1 MAAILANY
9 NLISWCQKRDI
20 LGFPTE
26 RWSDRC
32 FQDVPWV
39 ASSMENDEDSKR
51 VKPRGQCLF
60 LLSVFCSQLAP
71 KPRIYI
77 SAWCLKFLGILSGYS
92 VTRDF
97 HQGSTAPR
105 PSSHALRPLQ
115 WGPGYEK
122 HQTGIPATA
131 DFHREKSGKWLVHV
145 GSKVLNH
152 WILRCPNFQTKA

>member
-20 LGFPTE
+20 LGFPNWKMKWPVLPGCSMSCLIDGKWRRFKTSE
-26 RWSDRC
+26 TTRAVSFSSQC
-32 FQDVPWV
+32 VLFSVGSKAPYLYFCLVP
-39 ASSMENDEDSKR
+39 
-51 VKPRGQCLF
+51 Q
-60 LLSVFCSQLAP
+60 
-71 KPRIYI
+71 
-77 SAWCLKFLGILSGYS
+77 FLGILSGYS

-131 DFHREKSGKWLVHV
+131 DFHREKSGKMV
-145 GSKVLNH
+145 GSC
-152 WILRCPNFQTKA
+152 WF